1 MIVMSQ
7 FNKLISEQLET
18 MDKLLFLQSE
28 IERCQE
34 IEKELVELQ
43 QQSKLDSIHE
53 EISMMKKELKEI
65 QKVFQ
70 NQTNEVIQVY
80 AEEKVLI

>member
-1 MIVMSQ
+1 MSQ
-7 FNKLISEQLET
+7 FNKLIANQLET

-34 IEKELVELQ
+34 IERELAELQ
-43 QQSKLDSIHE
+43 QQSKLDSIHM

-70 NQTNEVIQVY
+70 DQTTEVIQMY
-80 AEEKVLI
+80 SEEKVLI

>member
-1 MIVMSQ
+1 MSQ
-7 FNKLISEQLET
+7 FNKLITDQLKT

-34 IEKELVELQ
+34 IEKELAELQ
-43 QQSKLDSIHE
+43 QQSKLESVHK
-53 EISMMKKELKEI
+53 EIAEMKKELKEI

-70 NQTNEVIQVY
+70 DQTNEVIQTY
-80 AEEKVLI
+80 SEEKVLV

>member
-18 MDKLLFLQSE
+18 MDKLLFIQSE

-43 QQSKLDSIHE
+43 QQSKLDSIHQ

-70 NQTNEVIQVY
+70 DQTNEVIQVY

>member
-1 MIVMSQ
+1 VFELSQ
-7 FNKLISEQLET
+7 FNKLISDQLKT

-34 IEKELVELQ
+34 IEEELAELQ
-43 QQSKLDSIHE
+43 QQTKLDSISK
-53 EISMMKKELKEI
+53 EIAIMKEELKEI

-70 NQTNEVIQVY
+70 DQTNEVIQMY
-80 AEEKVLI
+80 SEEKVLI

>member
-1 MIVMSQ
+1 MSQ

-18 MDKLLFLQSE
+18 MDKLLFIQSE

-43 QQSKLDSIHE
+43 QQSKLDSIHQ

-70 NQTNEVIQVY
+70 DQTNEVIQVY